1 MKSLLA
7 FELNK
12 IFRQKS
18 IYAVYVVLLGLI
30 MISLNAQ
37 YVVGKSAS
45 YKDWEGELTREKYK
59 QAEAD
64 HAELTK
70 NTNENTVWTEEMRE
84 RAGVYEEIAV
94 AKRLDETNDMSIQY
108 FQSNLPQLEE
118 KTFEHR
124 KEALHL
130 RMLENVNVNK
140 LYYHKAPAEMIDFV
154 RTFGTMLTGALLLIG
169 LAPIFSNEYMT
180 GMDQLQLSTRH
191 GRRKGIY
198 AKIAAALIYTA
209 FVIGVWSV
217 FNLIQRILV
226 YGDGGWS
233 APLQQLFQYRY
244 SPYDFDM
251 LTFIFVQLG
260 IHALGAVGFALLVLL
275 ISAWCR
281 HTILSILVSGAI
293 FSLPIAIVVF
303 FKIDL
308 GMYENILDF
317 TYTNVMRVTDLF
329 DRFEVLNLFGYPV
342 LYAYAAIVVMAVLSI
357 AATRLLLYTMKRRE
371 VA

>member
-18 IYAVYVVLLGLI
+18 IYVVYVVLLGLV
-30 MISLNAQ
+30 MISLSAQ
-37 YVVGKSAS
+37 YVVGESVS
-45 YKDWEGELTREKYK
+45 YKDWEGELTSEKYT
-59 QAEAD
+59 QAEAAHD
-64 HAELTK
+64 ELMK
-70 NTNENTVWTEEMRE
+70 NWNENRPRIEDMRKQ
-84 RAGVYEEIAV
+84 GVYEQIAV
-94 AKRLDETNDMSIQY
+94 AKRLDETNNMSINY
-108 FQSNLPQLEE
+108 LRSHLTEIE
-118 KTFEHR
+118 KQTFEYR
-124 KEALHL
+124 KDALHL

-191 GRRKGIY
+191 GRRKGIH

-209 FVIGVWSV
+209 FVIVVWGV
-217 FNLIQRILV
+217 FNLVQRIFV

-251 LTFIFVQLG
+251 LTYIFIQLG

-317 TYTNVMRVTDLF
+317 TYTNVMRVSDLF

-357 AATRLLLYTMKRRE
+357 AAMRLLLYTMKRRE